1 MARAKNKERQE
12 LEKKLGVSK
21 SQVNRIL
28 ADSAAPPVE
37 NPEGGDVEDFISAR
51 NREKIA
57 AANLREE
64 QSKIAALKRAEQER
78 ILIPREEVIAHGRKI
93 GAILSAEISA
103 CRNNMPGKLA
113 GLDEVGVRAV
123 LDIEF
128 DRLLDGFLTE
138 IAKV

>member
-1 MARAKNKERQE
+1 MRAKNIERQK

-21 SQVNRIL
+21 SQANRIL
-28 ADSAAPPVE
+28 ADNAKPPV
-37 NPEGGDVEDFISAR
+37 DVPIGTGPEDFISAR

-64 QSKIAALKRAEQER
+64 QSKIAALKRSEQER
-78 ILIPREEVIAHGRKI
+78 ILIPRDEVMAHGRKI

-123 LDIEF
+123 LDVEF
-128 DRLLDGFLTE
+128 DRLLDNFLSK